1 MSLHCQQ
8 TRWRTGG
15 PCHRSTSS
23 TLLGYTDDSAAVWL
37 SIQHVLSRDPCVWVP
52 LHDLCA
58 SCVVQAGS
66 LQRIT
71 TRSPLWAPLPYE
83 LPLPSF
89 SSLVITCSSF
99 ESGKRDTIGRL
110 VVLLGAKYEDCLKRG
125 ATHLVVPQ
133 LGSVEGEPGYG
144 SDSLIKKCQ
153 RAVAW
158 KMCLVT
164 PSWLVECAAAGQ
176 RLDEAEFFPPG
187 ELPAAATQG
196 GALPSQLPVT
206 QVRCCLHALA
216 RTWEAAGTVARLG
229 SIE

>member
-1 MSLHCQQ
+1 M
-8 TRWRTGG
+8 
-15 PCHRSTSS
+15 
-23 TLLGYTDDSAAVWL
+23 
-37 SIQHVLSRDPCVWVP
+37 P
-52 LHDLCA
+52 LHALWA

-71 TRSPLWAPLPYE
+71 TRSPLWAPLPYG

-216 RTWEAAGTVARLG
+216 RTLGRSMDSCTIGKHRMSSMQALGVGASLVGCSILVRSFAAPHG
-229 SIE
+229 SR